1 MPQPPRAPRT
11 KRPLTVAF
19 AALALVAML
28 AACSND
34 GGSDGSDAAT
44 STTANPTTTTD
55 ATTATTSVPELSAAD
70 SAEFEIASKFA
81 QCMREN
87 GVDGFPDPHV
97 DETGFMLVG
106 VPWERDAQKW
116 GEAQRA
122 CQHILDDAA
131 PPNDAAPP
139 DETGAAAGWERV
151 VPGGDCQCSDGSE
164 FSFWMREANPE
175 KVILFLQGGG
185 NCFSAET
192 CAPGRDIYDRT
203 IDHEDDPNGE
213 GGIFDFADQ
222 RNPFADFSVVYVP
235 YCTADVHIGNTTTD
249 YGPDLTVHHKGYV
262 NGAAALDHL
271 AATFPRATEVVVMGE
286 SAGSVPAPLYA
297 GLVSD
302 RLPDAR
308 ITVLADGSGAAPNSP
323 DLNRRLFDAW
333 GADNTMPAWP
343 ENAGVAAEQW
353 SAQQLVI
360 QSGRHDPDIVFA
372 RHDYAYDERQTV
384 GAALVFDSPVQ
395 DLLSLIDANETQ
407 IEAAG
412 VNLLSYIAPGEAHTV
427 LTDDPF
433 YTESVNGER
442 LVDWVTRLIAG
453 EPVDDLHCTE
463 CTG

>member
-1 MPQPPRAPRT
+1 
-11 KRPLTVAF
+11 
-19 AALALVAML
+19 
-28 AACSND
+28 
-34 GGSDGSDAAT
+34 
-44 STTANPTTTTD
+44 
-55 ATTATTSVPELSAAD
+55 
-70 SAEFEIASKFA
+70 
-81 QCMREN
+81 MRDN
-87 GVDGFPDPHV
+87 GVDGLPDPQI

-116 GEAQRA
+116 GEAQPA
-122 CQHILDDAA
+122 CQHIFD
-131 PPNDAAPP
+131 DAAPP
-139 DETGAAAGWERV
+139 DETGTAAGWERV

-192 CAPGRDIYDRT
+192 CAPGRDLYDRT
-203 IDHEDDPNGE
+203 IDHEDDPSGE
-213 GGIFDFADQ
+213 GGIFDFADE
-222 RNPFADFSVVYVP
+222 RNPFTDFSVVYVP
-235 YCTADVHIGNTTTD
+235 YCTGDVHIGNTTTE

-262 NGAAALDHL
+262 NGTAALDHL
-271 AATFPRATEVVVMGE
+271 AAVFPSATEVVVMGE

-302 RLPDAR
+302 QLPDAR

-333 GADNTMPAWP
+333 GANNTMPAWP

-360 QSGRHDPDIVFA
+360 HSGRHDPDIVFA
-372 RHDYAYDERQTV
+372 RHDHAYDERQTI

-395 DLLSLIDANETQ
+395 DLLALIDANETQ

-412 VNLLSYIAPGEAHTV
+412 VNLLSYIAPGDEHTV

-433 YTESVNGER
+433 YTETVNGER
-442 LVDWVTRLIAG
+442 LVDWLTRLIAG
-453 EPVDDLHCTE
+453 EPVEDVHCTE